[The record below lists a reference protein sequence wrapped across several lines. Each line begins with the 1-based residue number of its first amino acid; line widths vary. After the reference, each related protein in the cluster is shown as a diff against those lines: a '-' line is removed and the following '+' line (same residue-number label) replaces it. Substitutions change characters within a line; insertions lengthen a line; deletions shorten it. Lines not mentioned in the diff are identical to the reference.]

1 MVLMTKNRL
10 SWMIGGAQ
18 GTGVDSSAN
27 IFTRACAYGGLYVY
41 GKREYYSNIKGEH
54 SYFQVRVSNRTIRSH
69 IDDVCLLSTFDS
81 ETIVR
86 HARDVIPQ
94 GGIIYDPA
102 LNTEKVSKIG
112 TLDKRVIDD
121 TLSRL
126 KLEGLGDTVLDVL
139 NSASSIG
146 VQLYPIP
153 YDDLLK
159 EIGNILGVT
168 QMGTLTLL
176 INTMAVA
183 ASFGLLDYK
192 PDFLYNAIRKTFR
205 AKPKVIDMN
214 MKAAEITYNYV
225 RKKFTDGFSYK
236 LEGLKADEDRILIQ
250 GTQAV
255 ALGKLVGGGR
265 FQSYYPITPAGDESD
280 YLEAHEVLDLN
291 LPQTLD
297 NPQAEE
303 SSYLEANGKGG
314 IVVIQTEDEIA
325 AITMATGAALSGARS
340 ATSTS
345 GPGFCLMVEGIGWA
359 GMNEVP
365 VVITHYQRGGPSTG
379 LPTRHEQGDLRFVLH
394 AGHGEFPRMILAS
407 GDLEE
412 CFYDAALAFNY
423 AERYQLPVIHLIDK
437 ALANSSETTGIFD
450 SGRIKI
456 ERGLLLSEEDLTKL
470 NEPYLRFKFT
480 ESGIS
485 PRVALGTRGG
495 TFWNTGDEHNE
506 SGHITED
513 PILRIKMMEKRM
525 GKIEVADRE
534 IPGEEKINFF
544 GDRDADI
551 TLISWGSTKGPILDA
566 MDLLRAEG
574 HSLNFLQIRLL
585 NPLPKDFIAE
595 VLAHAKKIIDVEM
608 NFSSQLAGV
617 IREKTG
623 IYIDHRI
630 VKYNGRPFSQN
641 EIYDSVKKII
651 DEGTERIICSQG
663 V

>member
-1 MVLMTKNRL
+1 MTKNRL

-54 SYFQVRVSNRTIRSH
+54 SYFQVRVSDRTIRSH
-69 IDDVCLLSTFDS
+69 IDDVYLLSTFDS

-94 GGIIYDPA
+94 GGIIYDPD

-112 TLDKRVIDD
+112 TLDKRVMDD

-126 KLEGLGDTVLDVL
+126 KLEGLGDTLLDVL

-159 EIGNILGVT
+159 EIGNTLGVN
-168 QMGTLTLL
+168 QMSTLTLL

-205 AKPKVIDMN
+205 AKPKVINMN

-236 LEGLKADEDRILIQ
+236 LEELKADEDRILIQ

-255 ALGKLVGGGR
+255 ALGKLIGGVR
-265 FQSYYPITPAGDESD
+265 FQSYYPITPAGDESE
-280 YLEAHEVLDLN
+280 YLEAHEILDLN
-291 LPQTLD
+291 LPQTID

-325 AITMATGAALSGARS
+325 AITMATGAALSGART
-340 ATSTS
+340 ATATS

-480 ESGIS
+480 KSGIS

-544 GDRDADI
+544 GDKDADI
-551 TLISWGSTKGPILDA
+551 TLISWGSPKGTILDA
-566 MDLLRAEG
+566 MDLLRTEG
-574 HSLNFLQIRLL
+574 YSLNFLQIRLL
-585 NPLPKDFIAE
+585 NPLPKDIIAE
-595 VLAHAKKIIDVEM
+595 VLTRGKKIIDVEM

-663 V
+663 A